1 MHLSNFNKNH
11 LYNVQSCITIKLT
24 NIGNKPIEQW
34 RLKNAQYGIMGHM
47 RGKYKI

>member
-1 MHLSNFNKNH
+1 MHHYKINKH
-11 LYNVQSCITIKLT
+11 R
-24 NIGNKPIEQW
+24 NKPIEQW